1 MRRSNLTVRSIARA
15 VSAYYRIGW
24 NDLASPRRTSNIVR
38 ARQVLIFL
46 AREHTTLSLPQI
58 GRRVGG
64 RDHTTVL
71 HSCRKIAFLRDAD
84 PELRQELRE
93 IEEMIYEQE
102 AAHAHY
108 QLAPEPDTDPFEI
121 ADRIM
126 EVPSGEWRLTASEIK
141 TLAEAVIMRRPIEEE
156 DPDPVEI
163 KPIVAV
169 PARVENV
176 AQRTA
181 PPVPA
186 VPMPRAP
193 IPMPIQRVLKAYRSF
208 ENARF
213 SPRELGE
220 REAFERTLNE
230 LSTHL
235 NRENN
240 HVRH

>member
-1 MRRSNLTVRSIARA
+1 MRRSNLTVRSIAKV
-15 VSAYYRIGW
+15 VSAYYHVSW
-24 NDLASPRRTSNIVR
+24 NELASPRRTSSIVR

-71 HSCRKIAFLRDAD
+71 HSCRKIAHLRDTD
-84 PELRQELRE
+84 PEMRQELRE
-93 IEEMIYEQE
+93 IEEAVYEQE
-102 AAHAHY
+102 ATSAHY

-126 EVPSGEWRLTASEIK
+126 EVPSGEWRLTASEI
-141 TLAEAVIMRRPIEEE
+141 TALAEAVIMRRPIEED

-163 KPIVAV
+163 RPVTAI
-169 PARVENV
+169 PAKAESV

-186 VPMPRAP
+186 APMPRAP
-193 IPMPIQRVLKAYRSF
+193 IPVSIQQVLKAYRSF
-208 ENARF
+208 ENARY
-213 SPRELGE
+213 SPRERGE
-220 REAFERTLNE
+220 REAFERALNTLSN
-230 LSTHL
+230 HL
-235 NRENN
+235 NTESN